1 MFSLFLI
8 GIINSSFAQTSPPA
22 SPISRP
28 TMAPTSDT
36 IQAVHQLFSKHR
48 TGGWIWTGVGAAF
61 ATRILIAGASESNA
75 SGTAVGTAVFGGIPA
90 AIGVGKLT
98 RFSEAKE
105 AMVAD
110 YYQKTKRLP
119 PYVQRRLKK
128 KYFN

>member
-1 MFSLFLI
+1 
-8 GIINSSFAQTSPPA
+8 
-22 SPISRP
+22 
-28 TMAPTSDT
+28 MAPASDT
-36 IQAVHQLFSKHR
+36 IQAVHQLFSKRR
-48 TGGWIWTGVGAAF
+48 TGGWVWTGIGAAF

-75 SGTAVGTAVFGGIPA
+75 SGTLVGTAVLGGGPA

-98 RFSEAKE
+98 RFSESKE
-105 AMVAD
+105 AQVAD